1 VRTAYGD
8 LGKGMESGADKP
20 DELLLLQPDAEPLLT
35 RLAKGMCERVRL
47 QLLAALLH
55 GERSVTE
62 LTRVLQ
68 RSQPS
73 VSKHLRVLREQQ
85 LVRTRRDRNRVFYRL
100 ASEDAAGEAVRAL
113 VETLERA
120 LRTDRPR

>member
-1 VRTAYGD
+1 
-8 LGKGMESGADKP
+8 MEPGAEKRN
-20 DELLLLQPDAEPLLT
+20 ELPLLRPDAEPLLN
-35 RLAKGMCERVRL
+35 RLAIGMCERVRL

-62 LTRVLQ
+62 LTQLLR

-73 VSKHLRVLREQQ
+73 VSKHLRVLRDQQ

-100 ASEDAAGEAVRAL
+100 AKDDAAGDAVRVL

-120 LRTDRPR
+120 LAPAHDHR